1 MTEQFHEQDDRLI
14 VALDGDVDLNRAPE
28 IRRLLLDCVAR
39 GLDVLVDLSGV
50 TYIDSSGI
58 ASLVEALQEAG
69 KNGTGLGLVAVSDD
83 ARKVFELAR
92 LDKVFAIH
100 SDLDTALADNSG
112 SAG

>member
-1 MTEQFHEQDDRLI
+1 MDQVREQDDRLI

-50 TYIDSSGI
+50 SYIDSSGI

-69 KNGTGLGLVAVSDD
+69 KNGIGLGLVAVSED

-100 SDLDTALADNSG
+100 SDLDAAIADGKGAAS
-112 SAG
+112 

>member
-1 MTEQFHEQDDRLI
+1 MTEQFREQDDRLI

-100 SDLDTALADNSG
+100 SDLDTALADNKG
-112 SAG
+112 LAG